1 MGSHEQTHAPSLIGK
16 VPTSFTPL
24 IGREREVAAIQ
35 SLLTQRQVRLLT
47 LTGAAGVG
55 KTRLSLEVATALRSC
70 FADGVCFVDLAI
82 LSDPALMLPT
92 LAERFELKEGGREP
106 MAERLKRTLHDKHL
120 LLLLD
125 NFEHLLAAASQVED
139 LLAACPTLTIVVT
152 SRTPLRVRAES
163 LFPLGPLALPDLS
176 RLPNPDLLVQTAAV
190 ALFVQRAQTIQPSF
204 ALTPANAPTIA
215 EICVRLDGL
224 PLAIELAA
232 ARLGILSPQ
241 DLLARLSSRLGLL
254 TRGAWDLP
262 ERQQTLR
269 KTLQWSYS
277 LLSAEDRQLF
287 RSLSVFVGG
296 GTLSAVE
303 GMWTRLRP
311 NEQGAGPV
319 LDGIASLC
327 EKSLLQR
334 SEQEGREPRFVM
346 LETIREYGLEALA
359 ECQEVEAAK
368 RAHAAY
374 YLALVEEAESKME
387 GQEHGAWVQRL
398 AQEHDNLRAVLRW
411 FLEQGKDGEAA
422 LRMCYGLHVFW
433 TVRGDLLE
441 GWTFLEQA
449 LAQSRG
455 ATSALRA
462 KALLA
467 AVVIAMQA
475 GDLARCESLC
485 QEYLSLCRALGDK
498 LGTGSSLC
506 TLGWIA
512 RNRGDFTAAR
522 SFLEE
527 GLAIARELEFTPGVF
542 FSLLFLAYVAHDQGD
557 EARVRLLCQQCLAFS
572 GERHAFVL
580 WPFLLLRLADL
591 HFMILGDPTTA
602 QRLLEESLA
611 IFQERNDMLGRAECS
626 RIAAQAALLRGDVP
640 TARSLAETSL
650 KLSSEVG
657 ARPVLARSLALLGR
671 VMVACGDLG
680 EAGALYT
687 KSLMVAKELEDQWRI
702 APSTEG
708 LAGVVLAQGEAAW
721 AARFGVEGLASVIA
735 AQGEFVWA
743 ARLWGL
749 ASTLPQGMPTRV
761 SIPAVEPA
769 EYGRAVAAARTHLG
783 EQAFATAWA
792 EGRTMTLEQVLAWR
806 EAASL
811 PETLPRANPVTSVVS
826 IPPSYPNELTERE
839 VQVLRLVAQGLTN
852 AQIAHQLVVS
862 PHTVHSHVKAI
873 HSKLGVTSRSAATRF
888 AVEHHLV

>member
-1 MGSHEQTHAPSLIGK
+1 
-16 VPTSFTPL
+16 
-24 IGREREVAAIQ
+24 
-35 SLLTQRQVRLLT
+35 
-47 LTGAAGVG
+47 
-55 KTRLSLEVATALRSC
+55 
-70 FADGVCFVDLAI
+70 
-82 LSDPALMLPT
+82 
-92 LAERFELKEGGREP
+92 
-106 MAERLKRTLHDKHL
+106 
-120 LLLLD
+120 
-125 NFEHLLAAASQVED
+125 
-139 LLAACPTLTIVVT
+139 
-152 SRTPLRVRAES
+152 
-163 LFPLGPLALPDLS
+163 
-176 RLPNPDLLVQTAAV
+176 
-190 ALFVQRAQTIQPSF
+190 
-204 ALTPANAPTIA
+204 
-215 EICVRLDGL
+215 
-224 PLAIELAA
+224 
-232 ARLGILSPQ
+232 
-241 DLLARLSSRLGLL
+241 
-254 TRGAWDLP
+254 
-262 ERQQTLR
+262 
-269 KTLQWSYS
+269 
-277 LLSAEDRQLF
+277 
-287 RSLSVFVGG
+287 
-296 GTLSAVE
+296 
-303 GMWTRLRP
+303 
-311 NEQGAGPV
+311 
-319 LDGIASLC
+319 
-327 EKSLLQR
+327 
-334 SEQEGREPRFVM
+334 
-346 LETIREYGLEALA
+346 
-359 ECQEVEAAK
+359 
-368 RAHAAY
+368 
-374 YLALVEEAESKME
+374 ME

-687 KSLMVAKELEDQWRI
+687 KSLM
-702 APSTEG
+702 
-708 LAGVVLAQGEAAW
+708 
-721 AARFGVEGLASVIA
+721 
-735 AQGEFVWA
+735 
-743 ARLWGL
+743 L

-769 EYGRAVAAARTHLG
+769 EYERAVAAARTHLG